1 MKKQPNYTLNNQ
13 KPLEAKGDVNG
24 PVTSYFLSAE
34 ELEVYR
40 CMPVIDYKLEKMLNR
55 SFKGGVA

>member
-24 PVTSYFLSAE
+24 PVTTYTLSPE
-34 ELEVYR
+34 ELERYR
-40 CMPVIDYKLEKMLNR
+40 SMPVVDYKLEKRLNR